1 MPSDEP
7 IKTSERSPS
16 TGHLYVR
23 TSDGPGEIRF
33 LFEQQEKRIGWAT
46 GASMV
51 THALLIA
58 VIFALISY
66 TPELTQHPMLLDR
79 TPPQLVWIA
88 EPGAG
93 GGGGGG
99 GNRQQEPPKKAELKG
114 QDKVVAPV
122 VEKKPDPKPEDKA
135 PLDAPP
141 VNIPAVT
148 QAPSAQT
155 SAGSLEAS
163 NPDTTSQ
170 GSGSGGG
177 AGTGTGTGIGSGTGS
192 GYGPGEGGGT
202 GGGVYRPGN
211 GVESPRLIRSVRPN
225 YTAEAMRAKVQGVV
239 RLEGVVNADGSVGDV
254 KVIRSL
260 DSVFGLDQEAIKA
273 AKQFRFYPGTRFG
286 QPVAVLVSFEI
297 EFTLR

>member
-1 MPSDEP
+1 MDETRSAMPSDVP
-7 IKTSERSPS
+7 IKTRERSPS

-58 VIFALISY
+58 FIFALISY
-66 TPELTQHPMLLDR
+66 TPELAEHPMLLDR

-122 VEKKPDPKPEDKA
+122 VEKKPEPSPEEKA
-135 PLDAPP
+135 PLEAPP
-141 VNIPAVT
+141 VNETAPAFKVT
-148 QAPSAQT
+148 EADPILIAELRGA
-155 SAGSLEAS
+155 AGEAWVDRNSL
-163 NPDTTSQ
+163 TLT
-170 GSGSGGG
+170 
-177 AGTGTGTGIGSGTGS
+177 
-192 GYGPGEGGGT
+192 
-202 GGGVYRPGN
+202 
-211 GVESPRLIRSVRPN
+211 RLP
-225 YTAEAMRAKVQGVV
+225 
-239 RLEGVVNADGSVGDV
+239 
-254 KVIRSL
+254 
-260 DSVFGLDQEAIKA
+260 
-273 AKQFRFYPGTRFG
+273 
-286 QPVAVLVSFEI
+286 
-297 EFTLR
+297 

>member
-1 MPSDEP
+1 MPT
-7 IKTSERSPS
+7 KTRERSPS

-99 GNRQQEPPKKAELKG
+99 GNRQQEPPKKAEESG
-114 QDKVVAPV
+114 ESAEDKVRRLKKAGKLNEDTVA
-122 VEKKPDPKPEDKA
+122 
-135 PLDAPP
+135 DA
-141 VNIPAVT
+141 VDEGQRAFARAALIVMSELKPAVVDKIL
-148 QAPSAQT
+148 SARSAKGMTALAWKAGLSMRTAVQLQT
-155 SAGSLEAS
+155 RL
-163 NPDTTSQ
+163 
-170 GSGSGGG
+170 
-177 AGTGTGTGIGSGTGS
+177 
-192 GYGPGEGGGT
+192 
-202 GGGVYRPGN
+202 GGVN
-211 GVESPRLIRSVRPN
+211 PRQALQPRGEIG
-225 YTAEAMRAKVQGVV
+225 RAHV
-239 RLEGVVNADGSVGDV
+239 
-254 KVIRSL
+254 
-260 DSVFGLDQEAIKA
+260 
-273 AKQFRFYPGTRFG
+273 
-286 QPVAVLVSFEI
+286 
-297 EFTLR
+297 